1 MCFSASLLNA
11 NLSLYR
17 TQGYHPFFSSFIT
30 YFVSF
35 WSILLPLRKPA
46 TSAIIPLQ
54 VRSFQLLRF
63 FSSFA
68 IVLYVQK
75 HTCFYSPLNICYV
88 FSFEDLYLFYKFWG
102 KKKKKPSNLFPPLF
116 FMLDLLILFSRLLSF
131 FLFPIPSSVR
141 TGYLLDLSSS
151 LPVLSSHM
159 PNLWFNLS
167 TKLLL
172 SLTAH
177 FLVPKDLV
185 FQTYSAFFSVI
196 FPNGFYIFLSQ
207 SIILNILIPQL
218 SYIKFWGC

>member
-102 KKKKKPSNLFPPLF
+102 KKKQTNPQ
-116 FMLDLLILFSRLLSF
+116 
-131 FLFPIPSSVR
+131 
-141 TGYLLDLSSS
+141 TSS
-151 LPVLSSHM
+151 LPYSLCWIFSSCS
-159 PNLWFNLS
+159 PGFLAFSYFPSLP
-167 TKLLL
+167 LLEL
-172 SLTAH
+172 GTFLIYLLVYQFSLH
-177 FLVPKDLV
+177 ICP
-185 FQTYSAFFSVI
+185 I
-196 FPNGFYIFLSQ
+196 CG
-207 SIILNILIPQL
+207 LICPPS
-218 SYIKFWGC
+218 SYFH